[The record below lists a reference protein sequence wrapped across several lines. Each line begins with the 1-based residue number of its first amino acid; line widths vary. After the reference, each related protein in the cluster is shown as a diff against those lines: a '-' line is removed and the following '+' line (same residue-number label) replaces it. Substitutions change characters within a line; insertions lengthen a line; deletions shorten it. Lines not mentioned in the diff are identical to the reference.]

1 MDVAEPAFC
10 AVLLDRLFPAL
21 EVPEELEER
30 AVFSGVAAG
39 WWNVLSAYAALKF
52 ARRQE
57 KERRALRYSEGGR
70 Q

>member
-1 MDVAEPAFC
+1 MRALSGLVC

-30 AVFSGVAAG
+30 AIYNGVAAV
-39 WWNVLSAYAALKF
+39 WWGVLSAYAALKF

-57 KERRALRYSEGGR
+57 KERRALRRGEGAR